1 VNDLFAIFVILF
13 LLVTYCICIERR
25 IWSFSRFRPNFPV
38 SSVADQLAFDSESEA
53 MEFLTEN
60 KITVLDNLTI
70 DCKDS
75 LQAIADL
82 KIENTL

>member
-1 VNDLFAIFVILF
+1 M
-13 LLVTYCICIERR
+13 
-25 IWSFSRFRPNFPV
+25 SRFRPNFPV
-38 SSVADQLAFDSESEA
+38 SAVADQLAFDSESEA

-82 KIENTL
+82 KIENSL